1 MEDLSLHI
9 LDIAENSIRA
19 NAENIS
25 ISIQENTQKDL
36 LSLNII
42 DDGFGMDKETLKKA
56 LNPFFSTKKERRF
69 GLGLSMLAESARA
82 ANGQFS
88 IESKPGKG
96 THIRATFQAS
106 HIDRKPLGDIS
117 TTLVTLIIGNSE
129 IDIVYMHAFNTSNY
143 RLDTQ
148 DIKKQLNGI
157 PVSSPEGMKYIRKN
171 IKEGLE
177 RLRRNK

>member
-9 LDIAENSIRA
+9 LDIAENSIQARA
-19 NAENIS
+19 KNIS
-25 ISIQENTQKDL
+25 ISIQENMQKDI
-36 LSLNII
+36 LSLDIN
-42 DDGFGMDKETLKKA
+42 DNGCGMDEKTLKEA
-56 LNPFFSTKKERRF
+56 LNPFFTTKKERRF

-117 TTLVTLIIGNSE
+117 TTLLTLIIGNPE
-129 IDIVYMHAFNTSNY
+129 IDIVYTHTLDRFNY
-143 RLDTQ
+143 LLDTQ
-148 DIKKQLNGI
+148 KIKKQMNGI
-157 PVSSPEGMKYIRKN
+157 PLSSPEGMKFIRKN
-171 IKEGLE
+171 IKEGFK